1 MFTLRIETKNAAFSD
16 DPAYEVI
23 RILGEVIE
31 RIGADATE
39 GRVHDEH
46 GNCVGTFKLT
56 GTPRVTPG
64 YERVE
69 P

>member
-16 DPAYEVI
+16 DPAYEVA
-23 RILGEVIE
+23 RIVLEVAE
-31 RIGADATE
+31 RISAGATE
-39 GRVHDEH
+39 GRVHDEA
-46 GNCVGTFKLT
+46 GNVVGHFRLT
-56 GTPRVTPG
+56 GAPRVTPG

>member
-16 DPAYEVI
+16 DPSYEVA
-23 RILGEVIE
+23 RIVLEVAE
-31 RIGADATE
+31 RIGAGATE
-39 GRVHDEH
+39 GRVHDEN
-46 GNCVGTFKLT
+46 GNCVGHFKLT
-56 GTPRVTPG
+56 GAPRVTPG